1 MINQSLIDSNMFLRS
16 IFLSIDFI
24 EQNADLLNFKISS
37 NKVLNYFDLFERR
50 ILFLSRMM
58 SIINVLNLSQENISC
73 LNTTLIVLMIAH
85 KRQLLSKYL
94 KALKSKSLEMMLSN
108 DFMQVNNDVTVSNNT
123 DGSNAPAQSA
133 DFMLNF
139 KDLLLFWQSHYLQ
152 KDKDCAGLE
161 QNSKIEFSYWKK
173 IVELLLDPNP
183 KNQCSLNYYLNNDYL
198 NMKNN
203 RKNRIDD
210 YRSD

>member
-24 EQNADLLNFKISS
+24 EQNVEVLNFKIAS

-58 SIINVLNLSQENISC
+58 GIINVLNLSQENISC

-85 KRQLLSKYL
+85 KRQLLPKYL
-94 KALKSKSLEMMLSN
+94 KALKSKSLESMLSN
-108 DFMQVNNDVTVSNNT
+108 DFIHVNSDSAINSDTS
-123 DGSNAPAQSA
+123 GSNAPSQSA

-139 KDLLLFWQSHYLQ
+139 KDLLVFWQSHYLQ

-161 QNSKIEFSYWKK
+161 QNSRIEFSFWKK
-173 IVELLLDPNP
+173 IVELLLDPNA
-183 KNQCSLNYYLNNDYL
+183 KNECSLNFYLNNDYL
-198 NMKNN
+198 NMNAN